1 MSVARVV
8 VKPDNRIVSVR
19 VLNACTSPIK
29 LVAGENLADFCP
41 LVESCLSQPHICR
54 AVGNKVTS
62 QVTSDKIESILDPS
76 LQGEDRCKLKNL
88 LLEFSDVF
96 DEHLGHANI
105 LTHEINTGNSTPI
118 KQHPRRIP
126 YAHREESER
135 QTNEM
140 LDKGIIRESTSP
152 WSSHIILVKKKNGE
166 MRFCVDYRKLN
177 SVTVGHAHPLPRVD
191 DILDSLGNS
200 QYFST
205 LDLKSAYWQISVDE
219 KDRHKTAFV
228 ISK

>member
-1 MSVARVV
+1 M
-8 VKPDNRIVSVR
+8 
-19 VLNACTSPIK
+19 
-29 LVAGENLADFCP
+29 
-41 LVESCLSQPHICR
+41 
-54 AVGNKVTS
+54 
-62 QVTSDKIESILDPS
+62 
-76 LQGEDRCKLKNL
+76 

-135 QTNEM
+135 QINEM

-152 WSSHIILVKKKNGE
+152 WSSPIILVKKKDGE

-228 ISK
+228 TQRGLFEFTCILVLRILSKFQVVFRTISFHKA